1 MTTISVESLTWSRGT
16 TVIIENISFS
26 LEEGDKLGVIGVNGS
41 GKSTL
46 LRLITGELE
55 PDSGSVYISKDKT
68 VGILTQEG
76 AFEVSEE
83 CGATVLEQMY
93 TAFPEHLATERRLA
107 ELEEKLKDEDD
118 AHQVSRAAEYTELY
132 TRFVDA
138 GGLEFRSRCA
148 SILSKLGFGEK

>member
-93 TAFPEHLATERRLA
+93 TAFP
-107 ELEEKLKDEDD
+107 
-118 AHQVSRAAEYTELY
+118 
-132 TRFVDA
+132 
-138 GGLEFRSRCA
+138 
-148 SILSKLGFGEK
+148 